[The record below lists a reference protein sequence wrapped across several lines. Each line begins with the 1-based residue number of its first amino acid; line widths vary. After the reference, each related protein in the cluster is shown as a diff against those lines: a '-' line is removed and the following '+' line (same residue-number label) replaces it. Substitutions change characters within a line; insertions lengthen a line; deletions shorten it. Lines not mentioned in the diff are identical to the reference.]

1 MLPLTLRLNAPLGK
15 RSLLLALAVGAA
27 SASTADAQAAL
38 KSSNARTA
46 ARAAVARREYGN
58 AQTLGNG
65 KVRTYVVRKDG
76 TGAPIEVGVALSE
89 SAMEGLPAPMHH
101 AGADA
106 TSPHTMG
113 TEILL
118 DLPANHGTQFKFV
131 QLDWNPAGHE
141 PPGVY
146 DVPHFDFHF
155 YNITREERDEIVPT
169 NPNYVAS
176 ARNAP
181 DGQGA
186 REFFVNPAV
195 AMNAPAE
202 AVAVPKMGVHWLD
215 ARSPE
220 LQGLVGN
227 PKGFKPFTATY
238 IQGAWNGKFIFEEP
252 MITRAHIMA
261 RKSATDPAERDQ
273 IIPLSSAV
281 KASPAGYYPSA
292 YRITYD
298 AAAKE
303 YRIALTQLAHRE

>member
-1 MLPLTLRLNAPLGK
+1 M
-15 RSLLLALAVGAA
+15 LLALTVGVASAA
-27 SASTADAQAAL
+27 SVADAQSAL
-38 KSSNARTA
+38 KSSA
-46 ARAAVARREYGN
+46 ARSASRADVARREYGMS
-58 AQTLGNG
+58 QTLGNG

-76 TGAPIEVGVALSE
+76 NGAPIEIGVAISE
-89 SAMEGLPAPMHH
+89 SAMEGLPAPMNHG
-101 AGADA
+101 GADKA
-106 TSPHTMG
+106 GHVMG

-155 YNITREERDEIVPT
+155 YNITKEERDAIVPS
-169 NPNYVAS
+169 NPQYVAS

-181 DGQGA
+181 DGQSA

-195 AMNAPAE
+195 ALKAPAE

-227 PKGFKPFTATY
+227 PQGFKPFTATY

-261 RKSATDPAERDQ
+261 RKAATDSAGRDQ

-281 KASPAGYYPSA
+281 KASPAGYYPAA

-298 AAAKE
+298 PAAKE